1 MKTATGLVTRLGVL
15 VVVQLAVV
23 GVAVAPRLSAH
34 VLGEDYRLRVA
45 PVDPVDPFRGAYVAL
60 DYPDL
65 RPDGRAPYGEV
76 FVRLVP
82 RGDLWTAGE
91 ITRARPAE
99 PPYLACENDSG
110 WRLRCGIESFFA
122 DQAEALRLEEE
133 VGHGGAVATL
143 RVDDR
148 GNAAVVAIE

>member
-1 MKTATGLVTRLGVL
+1 MRIDMGLVTRLAVL

-34 VLGEDYRLRVA
+34 VLGDDYRLRVA

-65 RPDGRAPYGEV
+65 RPAPRAPYGEV

-82 RGDLWTAGE
+82 DGDVWTAGE
-91 ITRARPAE
+91 VTRERPAA

-133 VGHGGAVATL
+133 VGRGGAVATL
-143 RVDDR
+143 SIDDR